1 MEQRHQKT
9 PIRTLSCSA
18 VCARLIL
25 VVILFVPAFLVHL
38 HFPQEL
44 NEPLRD
50 LTIQAKVEKPKPKPK
65 ELVKIFSIIKAHRP
79 DISEDEAWSVSD
91 VILEQSAKHNFD
103 PMLVLAMIQV
113 ESGFQYAVVSPA
125 GARGIMQLLP
135 DVAKSVLND
144 IASPHER
151 SLRPFRPEVLD
162 DPVVNIKLGVS
173 YLHQLRKSF
182 RNLQL
187 ALIAYNAGPTEI
199 RNRLDN
205 DEELSDE
212 YSTAVLNTYQRYK
225 TARQPTF

>member
-1 MEQRHQKT
+1 MEKRHQKT

-18 VCARLIL
+18 FCARLIL
-25 VVILFVPAFLVHL
+25 IGILFVPAFLAHL
-38 HFPQEL
+38 HFPEEL
-44 NEPLRD
+44 NEPLRE
-50 LTIQAKVEKPKPKPK
+50 LNIQVPAEKPKPKPK
-65 ELVKIFSIIKAHRP
+65 ELVKIFSILKSHRP

-113 ESGFQYAVVSPA
+113 ESGFQYSVVSPA
-125 GARGIMQLLP
+125 GARGMMQLLP
-135 DVAKSVLND
+135 EVAKSVLDD
-144 IASPHER
+144 ISSPHEKK
-151 SLRPFRPEVLD
+151 LRPFRPEVLD
-162 DPVVNIKLGVS
+162 DPVVNIKVGVS

-212 YSTAVLNTYQRYK
+212 YSTAVLSTYQRYK
-225 TARQPTF
+225 SAKPATF